1 MLPITH
7 LTVSLNKLNADYLR
21 VGQPPEDQLRIC
33 KHALLEVCGWSE
45 EAQDNIL
52 LACAARI
59 TDVTLKSLAEE
70 KIKKNSG
77 FSNDGNFAPLL
88 GLIIGFQGLSVV
100 RTHLR
105 TVGTWFGVM
114 ENALNNLKSPRN
126 AHAHTHFDHTS
137 AAKMQHL
144 QQSPA
149 ILLNVAQQLHD
160 GLLELEIDLQRRG
173 YC

>member
-7 LTVSLNKLNADYLR
+7 LAASLNKLNADYLLT
-21 VGQPPEDQLRIC
+21 GQPPEHQLRIC

-45 EAQDNIL
+45 EAEDSIL
-52 LACAARI
+52 LACASRI
-59 TDVTLKSLAEE
+59 TDVDLKAHAEW
-70 KIKKNSG
+70 KIKNNSG

-88 GLIIGFQGLSVV
+88 GLMIGLQGLSSV
-100 RTHLR
+100 RAHLR
-105 TVGTWFGVM
+105 NVGVWFAVM

-126 AHAHTHFDHTS
+126 AHAHTHFDHTNL
-137 AAKMQHL
+137 AKMQHL

-149 ILLNVAQQLHD
+149 VLLNIAQHLHD
-160 GLLELEIDLQRRG
+160 GLLELETELQARG